1 MEEKTTPRRYR
12 GKGKKPAKEE
22 RIYIRVTAQEKAQY
36 LALGGS
42 KAFRRWLNETA
53 TDCSR

>member
-1 MEEKTTPRRYR
+1 MEQKTTRRHR
-12 GKGKKPAKEE
+12 GKGRKPAREE
-22 RIYIRVTAQEKAQY
+22 RLYIRVTAAEKAQY

-42 KAFRRWLNETA
+42 KAFRRWLKETT